1 MYQLHLFNLIIPF
14 NYQKPIYEGFILI
27 NTKNGKIIKIG
38 SQNDVFFINTSA
50 DYEIYRHKNSICLPG
65 FINNHI
71 HLAYKNNYVIAKPNQ
86 QIEWLKNLI
95 KTSRNWPEED
105 KQEIIKNNIQNCLK
119 NGITFIFENTPFGK
133 ITATEITKSP
143 YKNNSLIG
151 LEVFGNSEEQ
161 SQFIFEKAID
171 NLNQLEVEFKDLNF
185 TLSPHSIYSVGSSL
199 LKKLMQWAKTN
210 NKILALHL
218 AEFNFELELLEK
230 NYLNPDL
237 KEFFEFLQVSSPELK
252 NNSSQSTMQY
262 LLNLATELENTDLL
276 KNFLLI
282 HFILTTD
289 KDLEIAQRFGLGIV
303 SCPQSNLFLQNGLPD
318 YKNWLKYN
326 LPFSFGTD
334 SLASNFDFDFLN
346 QLKNIYWLLNC
357 QLSAQNLFETITSIP
372 AKQLKLEAEVGSLEE
387 NKKANF
393 IHFELKPEN
402 IAEIKSL
409 GEQDLYTWLLINL
422 NTNLIKQVFIESKP
436 IV

>member
-14 NYQKPIYEGFILI
+14 NYQKPIYDGFILI
-27 NTKNGKIIKIG
+27 NKKNGRIIKIG
-38 SQNDVFFINTSA
+38 SQNDVFFVNTSFGC
-50 DYEIYRHKNSICLPG
+50 EIKQNKNSICLAG

-71 HLAYKNNYVIAKPNQ
+71 HLAYKNNYVIAKPNE
-86 QIEWLKNLI
+86 QIEWLKNLV
-95 KTSRNWPEED
+95 KTSRNWSEAE

-133 ITATEITKSP
+133 ITATEIEKSP

-161 SQFIFEKAID
+161 AELIFEKSV
-171 NLNQLEVEFKDLNF
+171 NYLNQLEAQFTDLKF
-185 TLSPHSIYSVGSSL
+185 TLSPHAIYSVGSSL
-199 LKKLMQWAKTN
+199 LKKLMQWANTN

-218 AEFNFELELLEK
+218 AEFNFELELLQK
-230 NYLNPDL
+230 NYLNPNL
-237 KEFFEFLQVSSPELK
+237 KEFFEFLEVSSPEMK
-252 NNSSQSTMQY
+252 NNSSQGTMQY
-262 LLNLATELENTDLL
+262 LLNLATELKNTDLL

-282 HFILTTD
+282 HFILTSAS
-289 KDLEIAQRFGLGIV
+289 DLEIAQKFGLGIV

-326 LPFSFGTD
+326 LPFGFGTD
-334 SLASNFDFDFLN
+334 SLASNFDFDFLS
-346 QLKNIYWLLNC
+346 QLKNIYWLSNC
-357 QLSAQNLFETITSIP
+357 QLSAQDLFEKVTSIP
-372 AKQLKLEAEVGSLEE
+372 AKQLKLENEIGSLEE

-402 IAEIKSL
+402 LNKIKSL
-409 GEQDLYTWLLINL
+409 SEQDLYTWLLMNL
-422 NTNLIKQVFIESKP
+422 NTNLIKQVFVENKP
-436 IV
+436 II